1 MKPFDIEAA
10 KRGEP
15 VCTADGREVKLYAFD
30 FPATQSGAPQPVIG
44 VYREDEDW
52 VAASWSSTG
61 RFWAKSADS
70 NDLRMATRKE
80 TRWVVTW
87 KNKAQPDDLFAESF
101 YSEKEAIMSENTL
114 NTCAER
120 HSFSINAIEV
130 DV

>member
-70 NDLRMATRKE
+70 NDLRMAPRKE

-87 KNKAQPDDLFAESF
+87 KGEGSSAI
-101 YSEKEAIMSENTL
+101 YSDAFSDEVLARNTAVTL
-114 NTCAER
+114 GREPFR

-130 DV
+130 EL